1 MQIVHIFGSKVGPQ
15 EGEGLWA
22 TKYEPG
28 IGHAF
33 REFFDRMADAEWVY
47 NFCLEN
53 MADLEAKFG
62 YSIGAEDAADE
73 LMQEALELKAKIVSL
88 AEGIPGK
95 TLQDVFSPLY
105 PSESD
110 LVELQLSKGSVKS
123 KSNKYNP
130 KLRIYG
136 VRYSD
141 MTYVVTGGAIKLT
154 NTMEERPHTDEE
166 FKKMK
171 KVKTW
176 LNEEG
181 AYFPEDLI
189 SLP

>member
-1 MQIVHIFGSKVGPQ
+1 MKIVHIFGSKSGPQ

-22 TKYEPG
+22 VEYEPDA
-28 IGHAF
+28 GHAF
-33 REFFDRMADAEWVY
+33 REFFDQMADPEWVY

-53 MADLEAKFG
+53 LADLEAKFG
-62 YSIGAEDAADE
+62 YSITAEEAADE

-88 AEGIPGK
+88 AKGIPGK

-123 KSNKYNP
+123 QSNNHNP

-136 VRYSD
+136 VRISP
-141 MTYVVTGGAIKLT
+141 MTFVVTGGAIKLT
-154 NTMEERPHTDEE
+154 DEMKDRKHTDDEL
-166 FKKMK
+166 KKMK
-171 KVKTW
+171 KVRNW
-176 LNEEG
+176 LKDEG
-181 AYFPEDLI
+181 VYFPGDLI